1 MSNEAKS
8 LRTWLAIVLTVAIL
22 ARAGL
27 WLTYPLAQ
35 GNDTATYLHL
45 ASSLKNNHG
54 FERYNGTRTPGYPI
68 FLMLTGSNGSVYVF
82 QLCLGLLTT
91 LLVFY
96 ITWRVSQ
103 RAWFAGLLA
112 LTHTLNLGQIFFEAT
127 LLSEAVATFLLFLV
141 LACLVYLLK
150 FPGIPSPAERLP
162 VSPQPG
168 QAATLTRILPVAF
181 ALGLAAASLA
191 LTRPLFAFIPF
202 WGALFLLIFWRAPF
216 RLRLGATALAAVPA
230 LLVLL
235 LWVNFIYTHFNIIGM
250 DSIGGY
256 HLVNHTS
263 SFFEL
268 APAEYAPIRD
278 TFLQFRAQRIARSGS
293 PINTIWDAI
302 PTLMTQTKLN
312 YYSLGRLMG
321 VISERLI
328 RENPGLYLQN
338 LVLGWW
344 WFWRVGVFWLP
355 ETFSHPGL
363 RALVSGLMTG
373 ERFGLFGIN
382 LLFLS
387 GSLVSLWP
395 KIHSRFRMD
404 LFMWFALS
412 AVWVTSILQTLAE
425 HGDNAR
431 FLAPLQTLVVLIVA
445 SWLLEMLARASTQRR
460 KEAKARKSKVPVP
473 GLSCSETD

>member
-1 MSNEAKS
+1 LSNEAKS
-8 LRTWLAIVLTVAIL
+8 LRTWLGIVLTVAIL

-35 GNDTATYLHL
+35 GNDTPTYLHL
-45 ASSLKNNHG
+45 ASSLKNNNG
-54 FERYNGTRTPGYPI
+54 FDRYNGTRTPGYPI
-68 FLMLTGSNGSVYVF
+68 FLMLTGSNERIYAF

-96 ITWRVSQ
+96 IAWRVSR

-127 LLSEAVATFLLFLV
+127 LLSEAVATFLLFFV

-150 FPGIPSPAERLP
+150 FPRVPARAENP
-162 VSPQPG
+162 PITPQPG
-168 QAATLTRILPVAF
+168 QAGAVTRILAVAL
-181 ALGLAAASLA
+181 ALGLATAGLA

-202 WGALFLLIFWRAPF
+202 WGALFLLAFWRAPF
-216 RLRLGATALAAVPA
+216 KLRLGATALAALPA

-235 LWVNFIYTHFNIIGM
+235 LWINFIYTHFNIIGM

-256 HLVNHTS
+256 HLVNHTT

-268 APAEYAPIRD
+268 APTEYAPIRD
-278 TFLQFRAQRIARSGS
+278 TFLQFRAQHVARTGS

-302 PTLMTQTKLN
+302 PTLMTQTRLN

-321 VISERLI
+321 VISFRLI
-328 RENPGLYLQN
+328 REHPWLYLQN
-338 LVLGWW
+338 LALGWW

-355 ETFSHPGL
+355 EAFSSSSL
-363 RALVSGLMTG
+363 RILAAGLMMV
-373 ERFGLFGIN
+373 ERLGLFGIN
-382 LLFLS
+382 LLFLT
-387 GSLVSLWP
+387 GSLVSFWP
-395 KIHSRFRMD
+395 KIRSRFRMD

-412 AVWVTSILQTLAE
+412 AIWVTSILQTLAE

-431 FLAPLQTLVVLIVA
+431 FLAPMQTLVILIIA
-445 SWLLEMLARASTQRR
+445 SWFLEILPKRLTQGSLI
-460 KEAKARKSKVPVP
+460 KI
-473 GLSCSETD
+473 